1 MFRGSESADRS
12 DVPDGR
18 IDPSSAQADT
28 VAASAERNAVNCSAL
43 MPLETNN
50 GSLRHSTPRFR
61 RHGVLDRSTDWMRER
76 RVNTVNKVS
85 TDAPV
90 AAIRL
95 SSNTAYPSDAAFSQR
110 HNPHQTASAAG
121 ANVHSQF
128 TASRDTSAQ
137 ITATAMPAADTATD
151 QGTGTQ
157 A

>member
-1 MFRGSESADRS
+1 M
-12 DVPDGR
+12 
-18 IDPSSAQADT
+18 
-28 VAASAERNAVNCSAL
+28 
-43 MPLETNN
+43 
-50 GSLRHSTPRFR
+50 
-61 RHGVLDRSTDWMRER
+61 LDRSTDWMRER

-137 ITATAMPAADTATD
+137 ITATAMPAADTASGITR
-151 QGTGTQ
+151 
-157 A
+157 